1 MKNRIIKAMMI
12 SVSSMMMITGCNST
26 AKNTDNTAKSN
37 DVQQIETDTGL
48 SMDTFKDFQTEV
60 YYIDSKEESD
70 KCYEAL
76 EHRDGKIIIEV
87 VTGTVTNENGDGE
100 IDYQGYIKY
109 NSDLPAGTRVE
120 TMMVYNPA
128 NNYVDDVMYRADT
141 IIE

>member
-1 MKNRIIKAMMI
+1 MMI
-12 SVSSMMMITGCNST
+12 SITSMMMITGCN
-26 AKNTDNTAKSN
+26 NTTENIKDNATSK
-37 DVQQIETDTGL
+37 DVQRTDIEL
-48 SMDTFKDFQTEV
+48 SLDTFKDFQTEV

-70 KCYEAL
+70 KCYNAL

-87 VTGTVTNENGDGE
+87 VTGTVTNENGDGK

-109 NSDLPAGTRVE
+109 HGDLPAGTRVE

-128 NNYVDDVMYRADT
+128 NNYIDDVMYRADT

>member
-1 MKNRIIKAMMI
+1 MKNRVIKAMMI
-12 SVSSMMMITGCNST
+12 TITSMMMITGCN
-26 AKNTDNTAKSN
+26 NTVTNSKDNVTSK
-37 DVQQIETDTGL
+37 DIQRTETDVEL
-48 SMDTFKDFQTEV
+48 SLDTFKDFQTEI

-70 KCYEAL
+70 KCYDAL

-87 VTGTVTNENGDGE
+87 VTGTVTNENGDGQ

-109 NSDLPAGTRVE
+109 HGDLPVGTKVE

-128 NNYVDDVMYRADT
+128 NNYTDDVMYRADT